1 MILIMENRQEL
12 RIYKAAPLPFQ
23 GQKRNFIEH
32 FKKALTEFRSVSQID
47 TVVDLFGGSGL
58 LSHTAKRMYPELRVI
73 YNDFDDFHVRLEN
86 VNITNNLIKAIRE
99 YLTGFPKEKK
109 IEPSM
114 KCLIL
119 SLIRAEEKKGHTIDY
134 ITLSSSLMFSGKY
147 ATCYKELEQQTFYNN
162 VKKTDY
168 AVEDYLQGIEV
179 VKSDYLQLFNLFK
192 DYQKVLFVLDP
203 PYLSTDTTT
212 YGSNKYWKLRDY
224 LNVLNVLIANNYIYF
239 TSNKSSLIEL
249 CEWFSENY
257 SLKNPFSGA
266 KVQTY
271 KASVN
276 YSAKY
281 TDMMLYK
288 YQC

>member
-1 MILIMENRQEL
+1 MENRQEL

>member
-1 MILIMENRQEL
+1 MENREEL
-12 RIYKAAPLPFQ
+12 RIYKTAPLPFQ
-23 GQKRNFIEH
+23 GQKRNFVEH
-32 FKKALTEFRSVSQID
+32 FKKALTEFRGAAQVN
-47 TVVDLFGGSGL
+47 TVIDLFGGSGL
-58 LSHTAKRMYPELRVI
+58 LSHTAKRMYPDLRVI
-73 YNDFDDFHVRLEN
+73 YNDFDDFHVRLAN
-86 VNITNNLIKAIRE
+86 VNVTNNLIKVIRGRLVG
-99 YLTGFPKEKK
+99 YPKEKK

-114 KCLIL
+114 KYLIL

-162 VKKTDY
+162 VKKSDY
-168 AVEDYLQGIEV
+168 DVVDYLQGLEV
-179 VKSDYLQLFNLFK
+179 VKCDYLKLFSMFK
-192 DYQKVLFVLDP
+192 DNRSALFVLDP

-212 YGSNKYWKLRDY
+212 YGSDKYWKLRDY
-224 LNVLNVLIANNYIYF
+224 LNVLNVLTANNYIYF
-239 TSNKSSLIEL
+239 TSNKSSLVEL

-257 SLKNPFSGA
+257 SLKNPFSNA
-266 KVQTY
+266 KIETY

>member
-1 MILIMENRQEL
+1 MENREEL
-12 RIYKAAPLPFQ
+12 RIYKTAPLPFQ

-58 LSHTAKRMYPELRVI
+58 LSHTAKRMYPDLRVI
-73 YNDFDDFHVRLEN
+73 YNDFDDFHIRLAN
-86 VNITNNLIKAIRE
+86 VNVTNSLIKAIRE
-99 YLTGFPKEKK
+99 YLTGFPKEKR

-114 KCLIL
+114 KYLIL
-119 SLIRAEEKKGHTIDY
+119 SLIRAEEKKGHIVDY

-147 ATCYKELEQQTFYNN
+147 ATCYKELEQQTLYNN
-162 VKKTDY
+162 IKKTDY
-168 AVEDYLQGIEV
+168 AVDDYLHGLEV
-179 VKSDYLQLFNLFK
+179 VKCDYLKLFNMFK
-192 DYQKVLFVLDP
+192 DNRKALFVLDP

-212 YGSNKYWKLRDY
+212 YGSDKYWKLRDY
-224 LNVLNVLIANNYIYF
+224 LNVLNVLTANNYIYF
-239 TSNKSSLIEL
+239 TSNKSSLVEL

-257 SLKNPFSGA
+257 SMKNPFSGA
-266 KVQTY
+266 KTEAY

-276 YSAKY
+276 YNAKY